1 MPALNGVGNVLLT
14 NDIIC
19 KEALR
24 LLKNNLVYGRI
35 VSKRYQ
41 ASFAD
46 VGQTVNVEVA
56 PRVKSTEGRII
67 GIKPMVKRTVPLTI
81 DRQRNVGLEF
91 TAQDRTLSM
100 GQFRERFLRSAV
112 TSIAN
117 AIDLSCAEA
126 ATNQGFYTSGTPG
139 TAISE
144 DSIIDAMADA
154 ELVGMPRDGRVSV
167 VLDPRDRA
175 AVAKSLKLRY
185 STEMVEKA
193 IRKGWIGEIDDVAT
207 YSSAN
212 ARTHLNGTHVSGGL
226 VNQVSVTAGATSI
239 ITDDWAN
246 NTLVLRAG
254 DVISFDNVFAVNP
267 QNYDTVGALMQFTVL
282 ADVTS
287 DGSGNATITFAP
299 AMNDGTQTTVDA
311 VGNATLLDAYQNVTA
326 MPANNAAITVSG
338 ASATRYRIAPL
349 FHEDALALAVPPLM
363 KMPEFPV
370 SEVMTDPDTGLS
382 ISLLG
387 GGDITNHTAIYRL
400 DAIWG
405 VKAIQPELIRRIIG
419 ASVS

>member
-1 MPALNGVGNVLLT
+1 MPALNGSGNVLLT
-14 NDIIC
+14 NDVIA

-35 VSKRYQ
+35 ASKRYQ
-41 ASFAD
+41 QEF
-46 VGQTVNVEVA
+46 GEIGNTVNVELP
-56 PRVKSTEGRII
+56 PRVKSTEGRVI
-67 GIKPMVKRTVPLTI
+67 GIKPMVKRTIPLAI

-91 TAQDRTLSM
+91 TAQDRTLSIGEFSRKFM
-100 GQFRERFLRSAV
+100 QSAV

-117 AIDLSCAEA
+117 AIDVSVAEA
-126 ATNQGFYTSGTPG
+126 VYQQGFYQSGTAG
-139 TAISE
+139 TPINQ

-175 AVAKSLKLRY
+175 SVAKALEGKY
-185 STEMVEKA
+185 NEEMVAQA
-193 IRKGWIGEIDDVAT
+193 IRKGFIGKIDDVAT

-212 ARTHLNGTHVSGGL
+212 ARTHLTGTHVSGGL
-226 VNQVSVTAGATSI
+226 INGVPTDGSSSI
-239 ITDDWAN
+239 VTDDWAN
-246 NTLVLRAG
+246 STLVLRKG
-254 DVISFDNVFAVNP
+254 DVISFDLCYAVNP
-267 QNYDTVGALMQFTVL
+267 QNYDSIGALMQFTVT

-287 DGSGNATITFAP
+287 NGSGQATIPISP
-299 AMNDGTQTTVDA
+299 AINAGTATTVDA
-311 VGNATLLDAYQNVTA
+311 SGNSISLEAYQNVNA
-326 MPANNAAITVSG
+326 LPADNAAITVGGS
-338 ASATRYRIAPL
+338 SATRYRIAPL
-349 FHEDALALAVPPLM
+349 FHEDAIALAVPPLR

-370 SEVMTDPDTGLS
+370 SETMTDPDTGLS

-405 VKAIQPELIRRIIG
+405 VKAVYPELIRRIIG
-419 ASVS
+419 AAVS